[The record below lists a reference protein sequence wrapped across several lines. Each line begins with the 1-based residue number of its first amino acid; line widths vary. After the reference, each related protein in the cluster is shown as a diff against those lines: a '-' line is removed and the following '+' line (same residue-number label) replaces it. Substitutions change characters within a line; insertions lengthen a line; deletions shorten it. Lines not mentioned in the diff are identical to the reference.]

1 MTYSLTE
8 AIVFVA
14 ALLAGGIALY
24 WIGRMA
30 GWQEG
35 VTDAAESAVEEVW
48 DTAVLLGSYGEY
60 LRQQSRDTGI
70 PVHEL
75 AGCTLP
81 PRAAGPC
88 PLCGAA

>member
-8 AIVFVA
+8 AIAYAA
-14 ALLAGGIALY
+14 ALLVGAPALY

-30 GWQEG
+30 GREEG
-35 VTDAAESAVEEVW
+35 AAEAAESVVEEVW

-60 LRQQSRDTGI
+60 LRQQSEDTGI

-75 AGCTLP
+75 AGCTMP
-81 PRAAGPC
+81 PRPAGPC
-88 PLCGAA
+88 PLCGSA